1 MPKHRTILRLIFGR
15 KFFDLYLHSYDI
27 SLIWEYSRIHSGI
40 RKKEG
45 KKERKLATS
54 LRGIQKR
61 SMPRATSPPFFLHL
75 SPCLPYKKRR
85 GFSLLFLFR
94 VLHPLFNCRRSPP
107 RVRLSTRLHR
117 FRKSCD
123 ALGFRPS
130 PPSRVLVKGCDLL
143 SQYRILIA
151 RLKIFVRCLFIYF
164 KEKKM

>member
-1 MPKHRTILRLIFGR
+1 MPKHRTILRLI
-15 KFFDLYLHSYDI
+15 FDLYLHSYDI

-123 ALGFRPS
+123 ALSFRPS
-130 PPSRVLVKGCDLL
+130 PSRVLVKGCDLL